1 MEGLFA
7 KVDWLLD
14 PQHNPMG
21 ALRWMAE
28 TGGSRLT
35 MTPIFSFDNASCH
48 VNAAIL
54 AHLRLIEGDNWAR
67 LPPHSGDLHRVIER
81 VHARLCGAFQD
92 WLYEDSTPLSMPDYC
107 EKLESLFYSTQT
119 AAIHSADISTIHEL
133 YQQVVAREGG
143 LPPVHYR

>member
-1 MEGLFA
+1 MEELSA
-7 KVDWLLD
+7 KLDSMLD
-14 PQHNPMG
+14 PHLHPLV

-35 MTPIFSFDNASCH
+35 HPPIYSFDNASCH
-48 VNAAIL
+48 VHSDTL
-54 AHLRLIEGDNWAR
+54 THLRLINGVNREP

-92 WLYEDSTPLSMPDYC
+92 WLYEDSTPLSMAEYC

-119 AAIHSADISTIHEL
+119 ADIHSADISTIHEL
-133 YQQVVAREGG
+133 YQQVFDRDGG
-143 LPPVHYR
+143 LPPALYR

>member
-7 KVDWLLD
+7 RIDWMLD
-14 PQHNPMG
+14 PQLNPEH

-35 MTPIFSFDNASCH
+35 MPPIFSFDNASCH
-48 VNAAIL
+48 VHADTL
-54 AHLRLIEGDNWAR
+54 AHLRLIEGENWAR

-92 WLYEDSTPLSMPDYC
+92 WLYEDSTPLSMAEYC

-119 AAIHSADISTIHEL
+119 ANIHSADISTIHEL
-133 YQQVVAREGG
+133 YQQVVACDGG
-143 LPPVHYR
+143 MPPALYR